1 VDWLGDLLLSEALP
15 GICAAVIGLLPL
27 TPVISALRQVMQ
39 EGAGT
44 VAILPEIAVIAA
56 WGVLTFAV
64 AIRIF
69 RWE

>member
-1 VDWLGDLLLSEALP
+1 
-15 GICAAVIGLLPL
+15 
-27 TPVISALRQVMQ
+27 MQ
-39 EGAGT
+39 EGSGIAM
-44 VAILPEIAVIAA
+44 ILPEIAVIAA